1 MAVPADDFGTGPDDG
16 AGGSPGDDAPTFGS
30 EAALEAGGAGAAAAA
45 NEAIEVADLGAPQ
58 GGAAPLV
65 DSAPQGDEGP
75 NFDLINAEVQSA
87 APAVANGPAP
97 LIASKFG
104 PSSPSGAAVAD
115 EVDPI

>member
-1 MAVPADDFGTGPDDG
+1 MAVPADDFDVDDFGTGPDDG
-16 AGGSPGDDAPTFGS
+16 AAAPPGDDAPMFGS
-30 EAALEAGGAGAAAAA
+30 EAALEAGGAAAAAAA
-45 NEAIEVADLGAPQ
+45 NEAIEVPDLG
-58 GGAAPLV
+58 
-65 DSAPQGDEGP
+65 APQGDEGP
-75 NFDLINAEVQSA
+75 NFDAINAEVQSA